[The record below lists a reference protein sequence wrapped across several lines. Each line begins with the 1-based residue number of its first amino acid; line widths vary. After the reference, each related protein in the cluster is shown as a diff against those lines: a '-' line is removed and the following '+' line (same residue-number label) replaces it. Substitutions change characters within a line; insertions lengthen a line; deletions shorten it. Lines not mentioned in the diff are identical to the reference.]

1 MEHLAWDAIP
11 FDCDWDNNALSLSA
25 EEEEMI
31 CNLLNKGVKSLQKAE
46 TPNEIVAKEVKA
58 AAAEKQYVGV
68 RKRAWGKYAAE
79 IRDSMRNGMRVWL
92 GTFDSAE
99 KAALAYDQAAFLIR
113 GPSTYLNFPSERV
126 RKSLQEMKCTGK
138 TGASLI
144 DALKERNKKRSNN
157 SSRFDGTRSKRS
169 RVEENSNVVVL
180 QDLGPELLDE
190 LLSQTSNSLL
200 SSPTFDP

>member
-11 FDCDWDNNALSLSA
+11 FDCEWDNALSLST

-31 CNLLNKGVKSLQKAE
+31 CSLLNKGVKSLQKAE

-79 IRDSMRNGMRVWL
+79 IRDSTRNGMRVWL

-138 TGASLI
+138 SWASLI
-144 DALKERNKKRSNN
+144 DALKGRNKKRSSNC
-157 SSRFDGTRSKRS
+157 RFDGTRSKRS

-200 SSPTFDP
+200 SSSTFDP